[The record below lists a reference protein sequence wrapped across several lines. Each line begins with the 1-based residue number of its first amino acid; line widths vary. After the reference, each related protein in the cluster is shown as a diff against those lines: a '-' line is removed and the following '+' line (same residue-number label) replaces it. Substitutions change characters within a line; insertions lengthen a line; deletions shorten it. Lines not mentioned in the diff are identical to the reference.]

1 MSAAAATGRSVDAP
15 ALAEVSRWVV
25 DREPAFAIFRD
36 VHGVM
41 EAQRQP
47 EVLEAHRRAG
57 LVACDGMPMVWASRW
72 AGVRNAER
80 VYGPDFML
88 AMCARAEVEGWKSF
102 FYGGNEGVAERLSI
116 RLREQLH
123 FNSNANATTS
133 TFRTSNSPPTSRQ
146 ASTGRDV
153 SPLDPTTRQF
163 AAKQPIRIRS
173 ARQVVAPP
181 RYGPGM
187 ATCPG
192 ALIVHADSTVMACT
206 DDQEPGGCRG
216 RDLRHDGDPIGC
228 WTWTM
233 SGCNYLRHL
242 SEGEGPLSGSAPPR
256 SSVFGEECLGCA
268 VATVGP

>member
-1 MSAAAATGRSVDAP
+1 MGCRPRAG
-15 ALAEVSRWVV
+15 
-25 DREPAFAIFRD
+25 IRD

-72 AGVRNAER
+72 AGVRTAER

-133 TFRTSNSPPTSRQ
+133 TFRTSNSPHDIDRARYLASFQPATRLPPKKPTAPIRLPRQGPRPPSPRPRPGRPARGGRSSSRQ
-146 ASTGRDV
+146 HRHGLHRRPRTGR
-153 SPLDPTTRQF
+153 
-163 AAKQPIRIRS
+163 
-173 ARQVVAPP
+173 
-181 RYGPGM
+181 
-187 ATCPG
+187 
-192 ALIVHADSTVMACT
+192 
-206 DDQEPGGCRG
+206 
-216 RDLRHDGDPIGC
+216 
-228 WTWTM
+228 
-233 SGCNYLRHL
+233 L
-242 SEGEGPLSGSAPPR
+242 SWP
-256 SSVFGEECLGCA
+256 
-268 VATVGP
+268 